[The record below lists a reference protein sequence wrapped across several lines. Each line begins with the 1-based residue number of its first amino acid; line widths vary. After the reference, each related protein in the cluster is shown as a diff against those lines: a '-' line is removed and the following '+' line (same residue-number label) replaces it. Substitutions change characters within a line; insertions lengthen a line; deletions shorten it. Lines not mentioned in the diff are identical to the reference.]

1 MASIKRSQ
9 MKLPIG
15 VSITLLVTACSA
27 TPAQTARTPEASN
40 ELAKALA
47 GYTVGQPVSC
57 IPNYPATRMQ
67 VIDDGTI
74 LFRGNRTI
82 YLQTPPG
89 GCFGI
94 GNQLSTLV
102 TQVWGVNQLC
112 QGDINRLVDLSTGIG
127 GGSCV
132 FGPFVPYSK
141 PN

>member
-1 MASIKRSQ
+1 
-9 MKLPIG
+9 MKGRQAALPIG
-15 VSITLLVTACSA
+15 LSAALLVTACSA
-27 TPAQTARTPEASN
+27 TPAQPIRSPQASR

-47 GYTVGQPVSC
+47 GYTVGPPVRC
-57 IPNYPATRMQ
+57 IPNSPTTRMQ

-74 LFRGNRTI
+74 LFRGARTI

-132 FGPFVPYSK
+132 FGPFVPYTK
-141 PN
+141 PS

>member
-1 MASIKRSQ
+1 
-9 MKLPIG
+9 MKGAPSAFPIG
-15 VSITLLVTACSA
+15 ISTALLLVACSA
-27 TPAQTARTPEASN
+27 TPAQPVRSPQASRD
-40 ELAKALA
+40 LAKALA
-47 GYTVGQPVSC
+47 GYSVGAPVRC

-94 GNQLSTLV
+94 GNQLNTLV

-112 QGDINRLVDLSTGIG
+112 QGDINRLVDFSSGIG

-132 FGPFVPYSK
+132 FGPFVPYTK